1 MRNRIIAGCLLA
13 TAMAALPA
21 NSLAAAPED
30 NEKFALNCLA
40 CHGAGLEGVDGLGVS
55 LTDSAFV
62 GRKSV
67 EELVVFLKVGRMPGD
82 IDSVSGRPMPGFSW
96 LPEADLA
103 ELAAYIKS
111 RHGT

>member
-1 MRNRIIAGCLLA
+1 MIAGWL
-13 TAMAALPA
+13 MAAA
-21 NSLAAAPED
+21 LAAVPASAHADAPED

-55 LTDSAFV
+55 LTDSEFV

-82 IDSVSGRPMPGFSW
+82 MDSVSGRPMPGFSW
-96 LPEADLA
+96 LPEVDLA
-103 ELAAYIKS
+103 EIAAYIKS